1 VRFALA
7 LCGVATITVACEGEN
22 FPSPPA
28 EILETEEAIR
38 AGERLYEKNC
48 SICHGAGG
56 HGDGP
61 QARSLNP
68 SPADLRNL
76 TGARGEPG
84 YWFFRIK
91 EGGKAEPLARDRSAM
106 PGWGE
111 HMSDRE
117 IWQVV
122 AYMSAMIQGRT

>member
-1 VRFALA
+1 MRFALA
-7 LCGVATITVACEGEN
+7 VGSVAALSLACERET
-22 FPSPPA
+22 FPQPPP
-28 EILETEEAIR
+28 EILDSDEAI
-38 AGERLYEKNC
+38 ASGERLYQKNC
-48 SICHGAGG
+48 SICHGNRGA
-56 HGDGP
+56 GDGP
-61 QARSLNP
+61 QARSLTP

-76 TGARGEPG
+76 RGTRGEPG

-91 EGGKAEPLARDRSAM
+91 EGGKAEPLARERSPM

-122 AYMSAMIQGRT
+122 AYLKAMIEGRA

>member
-1 VRFALA
+1 MLV
-7 LCGVATITVACEGEN
+7 LCGITAVAFGCTGES
-22 FPSPPA
+22 FPEPPA
-28 EILETEEAIR
+28 EILGSEEEIH

-48 SICHGAGG
+48 SICHGVNG

-61 QARSLNP
+61 QARSLTP

-76 TGARGEPG
+76 SGPRSEPG

-91 EGGKAEPLARDRSAM
+91 QGGKAEPLARDRSAM
-106 PGWGE
+106 PAWGE
-111 HMSDRE
+111 HLTDRE

-122 AYMSAMIQGRT
+122 AYMKAMISGET